1 MIGKF
6 RDDYES
12 EEEMNTVKK
21 IFDNEGVIAVLIAVV
36 MLLGISFSRLF
47 GNTWI
52 MIGAVAIQVVLLFLL
67 ELKAGKRRE
76 ESKDV

>member
-1 MIGKF
+1 
-6 RDDYES
+6 
-12 EEEMNTVKK
+12 MNTVKK

-67 ELKAGKRRE
+67 GLKAGKRRE